1 MLVRLDS
8 QKLKQTRIDRNLTL
22 EFVAEQG
29 NTTERYLRDLE
40 SGRKF
45 NPSAAILFGIAQSLS
60 VPMETLITQDTQEE
74 DR

>member
-1 MLVRLDS
+1 MVRLDS
-8 QKLKQTRIDRNLTL
+8 RKLKQTRIERNLTL

-60 VPMETLITQDTQEE
+60 VPMEDLITQETQEE

>member
-1 MLVRLDS
+1 MVRLDS
-8 QKLKQTRIDRNLTL
+8 QKLKQTRIDRNLTV

-60 VPMETLITQDTQEE
+60 VPMEDLITQEE
-74 DR
+74 DH

>member
-1 MLVRLDS
+1 MVRLDS
-8 QKLKQTRIDRNLTL
+8 QKLKQTRIDRNLTV

-40 SGRKF
+40 CGRKF

-60 VPMETLITQDTQEE
+60 VSMEDLITQEE
-74 DR
+74 DH

>member
-1 MLVRLDS
+1 MVRLDS
-8 QKLKQTRIDRNLTL
+8 QKLKQARIDRNLTL

-29 NTTERYLRDLE
+29 NTTPRYLRDLE

-45 NPSAAILFGIAQSLS
+45 NPSIAILFGIARSLS
-60 VPMETLITQDTQEE
+60 VPMEELITQVIPEE

>member
-1 MLVRLDS
+1 MVKLDS
-8 QKLKQTRIDRNLTL
+8 QKLKQTRIDRNLTV

-60 VPMETLITQDTQEE
+60 VSMEDLITQEE
-74 DR
+74 DH

>member
-8 QKLKQTRIDRNLTL
+8 QKLKQARIDRNLTL

-29 NTTERYLRDLE
+29 NTTPRYLRDLE

-45 NPSAAILFGIAQSLS
+45 NPSVAILFGIAQSLS
-60 VPMETLITQDTQEE
+60 VPMEALITQETQEE